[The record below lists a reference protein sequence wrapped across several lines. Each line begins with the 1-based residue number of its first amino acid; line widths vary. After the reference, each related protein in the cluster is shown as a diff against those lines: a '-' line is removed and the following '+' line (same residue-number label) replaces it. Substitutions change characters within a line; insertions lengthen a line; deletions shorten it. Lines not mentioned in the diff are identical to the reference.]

1 MNKNKPRGNQDGLKQ
16 NRELTKIT
24 NTESMWK
31 IVNKLRKE
39 KSSSIWT
46 YKEVWSSAGLKSPV
60 ALNSHWNSH
69 IRSAIDNHNSQL
81 KENAELGPIGQ
92 SKRRTLRD
100 SNRSLRYQL
109 SELKKERDNALSKIA
124 IFEADAQYFKT
135 QYETQLNITDR
146 LRSQLKK
153 HLVE

>member
-1 MNKNKPRGNQDGLKQ
+1 MNKNKPRGSQDGLKQ

-39 KSSSIWT
+39 KSSSLWT

-92 SKRRTLRD
+92 AKRRTLRD
-100 SNRSLRYQL
+100 SNRVLRDQL
-109 SELKKERDNALSKIA
+109 NTMRKERDQALSKIA
-124 IFEADAQYFKT
+124 IFEADALHFKS
-135 QYETQLNITDR
+135 QYEIQLNITDR
-146 LRSQLKK
+146 LRSQLKTPS
-153 HLVE
+153 